1 MASGEQFLSGE
12 QLSKELNISRTAVWK
27 RIAAL
32 RREGYPIEA
41 STNKGYRI
49 LSNQAHYGKSGILSC
64 LSTSFLGRELKYFN
78 TIDSTNTMLKT
89 LAGQG
94 APEGTAIVADAQEKG
109 RGRLG
114 RNWMSSPGLGIW
126 MSILLKP
133 DLHPAMLQSL
143 TLAAAVAVCRAIEP
157 FTAKTP
163 GIKWPND
170 ILIDGKKVCGILT
183 EMSAEADRV
192 LWVVIGIGVNVH
204 HSPEDFPEEL
214 NGSAASLAMFGK
226 DNQELDR
233 CKIAAGIMNA
243 MEELYRD
250 FVKNGPDA
258 MLAEW
263 KQRSVTLGRKV
274 SLKQGDKT
282 LIARV
287 LDIGSDGR
295 LVIETEDGT
304 VTEILSGEI
313 TLRPV

>member
-12 QLSKELNISRTAVWK
+12 QLSRELNISRTAVWK

-41 STNKGYRI
+41 STHKGYRV
-49 LSNQAHYGKSGILSC
+49 LSNRAHYGKSGILSC
-64 LSTSFLGRELKYFN
+64 LSTSFLGRELKFFN
-78 TIDSTNTMLKT
+78 TVDSTNTMLKA

-94 APEGTAIVADAQEKG
+94 ASEGTAVVADAQEKG

-114 RNWMSSPGLGIW
+114 RSWMSSPGLGIW
-126 MSILLKP
+126 LSFLLKP

-157 FTAKTP
+157 FTAEKP

-170 ILIDGKKVCGILT
+170 ILINGKKVCGILT

-192 LWVVIGIGVNVH
+192 MWVVIGIGVNVNQC
-204 HSPEDFPEEL
+204 PEDFPEEL
-214 NGSAASLAMFGK
+214 KESAASLAMFQK
-226 DNQELDR
+226 DGQELDR
-233 CKIAAGIMNA
+233 CRLAAGIMNA
-243 MEELYRD
+243 FEDIYLD
-250 FVKNGPDA
+250 FVRNGPEA

-263 KQRSVTLGRKV
+263 KQRSVTLGRRV

-282 LIARV
+282 LTAKV
-287 LDIGSDGR
+287 LDIGPDGR
-295 LVIETEDGT
+295 LVIETEGGT
-304 VTEILSGEI
+304 VTEVLSGEI